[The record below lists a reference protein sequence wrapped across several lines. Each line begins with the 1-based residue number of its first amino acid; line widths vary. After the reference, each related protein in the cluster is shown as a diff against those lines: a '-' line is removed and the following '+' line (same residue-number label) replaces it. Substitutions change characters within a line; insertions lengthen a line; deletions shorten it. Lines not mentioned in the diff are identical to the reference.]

1 MRWCAV
7 ALSLLAP
14 SIASAQSLWAEGSVR
29 ASYVAGTYS
38 FTDEVN
44 PGYGQAGTLK
54 LEAPIDAMGLE
65 LGGSYAD
72 SKYFAIGA
80 GPSVL
85 VAGTNA
91 ELGESSFSLTS
102 VAALSLEAAIRPL
115 VDGLFLRPSVGLAR
129 SRPLTAS
136 TNDIGSAENIFEVE
150 TVTGP
155 IVGLAAGWA
164 AGLLGVSVKVSYAH
178 LEAERTKFRPLMIG
192 VGVLVQH
199 WDLGADAPRTSA
211 SSAMR

>member
-1 MRWCAV
+1 MGRWCAV

-14 SIASAQSLWAEGSVR
+14 SVASAQSLWAEGSVR

-44 PGYGQAGTLK
+44 PGYGQTGTLE

-65 LGGSYAD
+65 LGGVLGYAD
-72 SKYFAIGA
+72 SKYFAVGA

-115 VDGLFLRPSVGLAR
+115 GDGLFLRPSVGLAR
-129 SRPLTAS
+129 SRPLASS

-155 IVGLAAGWA
+155 IVGLGAGWA
-164 AGLLGVSVKVSYAH
+164 AGLFGVSVKVSYAH
-178 LEAERTKFRPLMIG
+178 LEAERTKFRPLMIC

-199 WDLGADAPRTSA
+199 WDLDEGAPRA
-211 SSAMR
+211 R